1 MTNFFSETTKWL
13 LPGTVLPDSLMEM
26 AIDGR
31 RGNEGVVLWLG
42 LDEGEI
48 AEVTHLVKLRGP
60 LVTKL
65 PNHIHIESALF
76 NDVADLAIDHSIR
89 LLGQI
94 HSHGPGYSLNLS
106 RTDRVYGL
114 QTPYYLSFVAPDY
127 ALSDSSIIDC
137 GVHVFRPERGYVRLS
152 DAEVSRQI
160 NIVPGP
166 HLPFIE
172 VGGLG

>member
-42 LDEGEI
+42 RDKGEI

-94 HSHGPGYSLNLS
+94 HSHGPGYSLDLS

-114 QTPYYLSFVAPDY
+114 QTPYYLSLVAPDY
-127 ALSDSSIIDC
+127 ALSDSSIVDC

-152 DAEVSRQI
+152 RAEVSRQI
-160 NIVPGP
+160 NIVPGH